1 MANTQRLEVLQTVRQ
16 AKTAVRDEGSDA
28 DLNKQQKAVLE
39 NLFVDLER
47 LEDDLI
53 LGILDEKIE
62 SLTSTSKN
70 LKAVAKDVK
79 QDLDKLSGIAEL
91 VENAAKGV
99 EMLVDVASKAS
110 KIIPV

>member
-1 MANTQRLEVLQTVRQ
+1 MANTQRIEVLQIVRQ

-62 SLTSTSKN
+62 SLTSTS
-70 LKAVAKDVK
+70 VK
-79 QDLDKLSGIAEL
+79 T
-91 VENAAKGV
+91 
-99 EMLVDVASKAS
+99 
-110 KIIPV
+110 

>member
-1 MANTQRLEVLQTVRQ
+1 MANTQRLEVLQVVRQ
-16 AKTAVRDEGSDA
+16 AKTAVRNEGSGA

-53 LGILDEKIE
+53 LGVLNEKIE
-62 SLTSTSKN
+62 TLTSTSKN

-79 QDLDKLSGIAEL
+79 QEVDKLSGIAEM
-91 VENAAKGV
+91 VENTAKAV
-99 EMLVDVASKAS
+99 EMLVAVAGKAS

>member
-1 MANTQRLEVLQTVRQ
+1 MANTQRIEVLQIVRQ

>member
-1 MANTQRLEVLQTVRQ
+1 MANTQRIEVLQIVRQ

-28 DLNKQQKAVLE
+28 DLNKQQKAVLD

-53 LGILDEKIE
+53 LGVLDEKIE

-70 LKAVAKDVK
+70 LKAVAEDVK
-79 QDLDKLSGIAEL
+79 QEIDKLSGIAEM
-91 VENAAKGV
+91 VEKAAKGV
-99 EMLVDVASKAS
+99 EMLVDVAGKAS